1 MAMVNGGEDTAV
13 VTGINVTPLVDITL
27 VLLIIF
33 MVTATFVSEQGLQVK
48 LPKVVTRENAPAP
61 AITVALGRGGQLR
74 LMKQDVTLAEL
85 QARIANEVRL
95 DRGVKVLFKADAE
108 LTYLQVAE
116 VLDALKQAGVRQVAL
131 AMDRK

>member
-1 MAMVNGGEDTAV
+1 MVNGGEDAAV
-13 VTGINVTPLVDITL
+13 VSGINVTPLVDVTL

-48 LPKVVTRENAPAP
+48 LPKVVTRENAPQP
-61 AITVALGRGGQLR
+61 AITVALDRNGQLR

-85 QARIANEVRL
+85 QTRMANEVRL
-95 DRGVKVLFKADAE
+95 DRGVKVIFKADSA
-108 LTYLQVAE
+108 LTYFQVAE
-116 VLDALKQAGVRQVAL
+116 VLDALKQTGIRQVAL

>member
-1 MAMVNGGEDTAV
+1 MGTGGEDAAV
-13 VTGINVTPLVDITL
+13 VSGINLTPLVDITL

-61 AITVALGRGGQLR
+61 AITVALGRDGHLR
-74 LMKQDVTLAEL
+74 LMKQDLTLSEL
-85 QARIANEVRL
+85 QARMAREVQL
-95 DRGVKVLFKADAE
+95 DRGVKVFFKADSD
-108 LTYLQVAE
+108 LPYFRVAE